1 MIMALNQHTRT
12 KKKKKKNLS
21 SPKEEYNE
29 FNNKLY

>member
-1 MIMALNQHTRT
+1 MYDYDIKSTHTHT
-12 KKKKKKNLS
+12 NLS

>member
-1 MIMALNQHTRT
+1 MALNQHTGT
-12 KKKKKKNLS
+12 KKKKNLS

>member
-1 MIMALNQHTRT
+1 MYDYGIKSTQKT
-12 KKKKKKNLS
+12 NLS